1 MEQERLAKE
10 AEEKER
16 AEKTKQ
22 IKESFGDAT
31 SQWEMDKTGMQDM
44 ALKDEKKKSESA
56 SDDAKLVGGGDKG
69 TSKGETKDTT
79 KHGKE
84 EA

>member
-1 MEQERLAKE
+1 MEQERVAKE

-31 SQWEMDKTGMQDM
+31 SQWEMDKTGMQDL
-44 ALKDEKKKSESA
+44 ALKDEKKKSEST
-56 SDDAKLVGGGDKG
+56 SDDAKLVSGDKG

-79 KHGKE
+79 KNSKE